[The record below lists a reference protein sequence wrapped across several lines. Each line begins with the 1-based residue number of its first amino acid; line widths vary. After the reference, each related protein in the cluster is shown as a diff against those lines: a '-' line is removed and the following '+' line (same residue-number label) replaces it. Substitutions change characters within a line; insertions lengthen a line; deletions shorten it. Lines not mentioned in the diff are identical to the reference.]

1 MKIWKK
7 LIQLVGVLVGIAIIV
22 AGVDLMNNVP
32 SPASIDTEYAI
43 SYSFGADFYTEMYG
57 VTYDILSQLN
67 NMASGLRGN
76 FGRMLSAMY
85 ELASTLIIVLGTI
98 TTAAFGY
105 LFLTD
110 FTKGEKKAKQAA
122 QEQPTAAEATTVEEI
137 AVEAAEETPA
147 ETDATIEA

>member
-7 LIQLVGVLVGIAIIV
+7 LIQLVGVLVGIAIII
-22 AGVDLMNNVP
+22 AGVNLMNNVP

-76 FGRMLSAMY
+76 FGRVLSAMY
-85 ELASTLIIVLGTI
+85 ELVSTLIIVLGTI

-122 QEQPTAAEATTVEEI
+122 QEQPTAAEA
-137 AVEAAEETPA
+137 AEETPA